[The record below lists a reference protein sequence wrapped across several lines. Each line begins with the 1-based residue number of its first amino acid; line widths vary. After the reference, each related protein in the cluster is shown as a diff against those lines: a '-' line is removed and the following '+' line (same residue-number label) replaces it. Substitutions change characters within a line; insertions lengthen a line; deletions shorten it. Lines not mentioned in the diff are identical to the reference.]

1 MTSNNG
7 KNFSTE
13 VKDKVN
19 FLKNKMK
26 TSFKNRKQ
34 YQIFQSKQFLG
45 IVLVAV
51 MIFLMVLSFV
61 QIPGFSTINSYTF
74 GMLFGYY
81 SYFFYIGFIIYGLS
95 QILQINIRFEKF
107 IATKFNRKLYFSWVL
122 YLLFAI
128 GVALVVESIRQWVL
142 DKSIFPADKAFSNFF
157 GSWWENFSNN
167 RGSFSN
173 PALPGIQNH
182 GIVVA
187 LFMSLV
193 TSWTGYIV
201 SILIGLLLIAYF
213 GYYVF
218 YGSIIKKIRYQ
229 ILGKT
234 NKREI
239 VTKEEFEDYKT
250 KIMDLSF
257 EDNSSI
263 INNPN
268 DEMTAHISPKTS
280 TISITNSDLMFPIDN
295 PFDESTKTNKQDF
308 IESKTLQL
316 NLEKNNTK
324 EFKLDVVDNQ
334 LQSNP
339 NDSKTFDFELDIFKT
354 STDFVNLDD
363 NGISMNTTNV
373 DLSSNTANNNIDLNI
388 NEIKSIKHE
397 HDDDSQYDSKTIVFH
412 NDPTVEKTIQFAN
425 DLTNEV
431 HHDDQ
436 STLFSTQPI
445 HEETQISFSN
455 TSEISNDDDTNEITG
470 EITAEL
476 ETNEALYEDHYE
488 PNENANSNEDKTMT
502 EDVLFKNDEEE

>member
-13 VKDKVN
+13 VKNKAN
-19 FLKNKMK
+19 LLKNKVK

-45 IVLVAV
+45 IVLVALMV
-51 MIFLMVLSFV
+51 FLMVLSFV

-107 IATKFNRKLYFSWVL
+107 IATKFNRKLYFSWLL

-128 GVALVVESIRQWVL
+128 GIALVVESIRQWVVN
-142 DKSIFPADKAFSNFF
+142 KSIFPADKAFSNFF
-157 GSWWENFSNN
+157 GNWWEDFSNEYERVN
-167 RGSFSN
+167 NLNSN
-173 PALPGIQNH
+173 PALPGIQNQ
-182 GIVVA
+182 GIVIS
-187 LFMSLV
+187 LFMALV

-201 SILIGLLLIAYF
+201 SIIIGLLLIAYF
-213 GYYVF
+213 VYYVF

-257 EDNSSI
+257 EDTSSI
-263 INNPN
+263 VNKPNN
-268 DEMTAHISPKTS
+268 EITAHITPKTS
-280 TISITNSDLMFPIDN
+280 TISITNSDLMFPVDN
-295 PFDESTKTNKQDF
+295 PFNESNETNKQNF
-308 IESKTLQL
+308 IESKTSEL

-324 EFKLDVVDNQ
+324 EFKLDVVNNQIQSDTNDN
-334 LQSNP
+334 
-339 NDSKTFDFELDIFKT
+339 KTFDFELDIFKT
-354 STDFVNLDD
+354 STDFVNFDD
-363 NGISMNTTNV
+363 NGISMNATNV
-373 DLSSNTANNNIDLNI
+373 DLSSNTGSNNIDLNI
-388 NEIKSIKHE
+388 NEVKDVS
-397 HDDDSQYDSKTIVFH
+397 HDDDSQYDSKTIVFQ

-431 HHDDQ
+431 RHDDQ
-436 STLFSTQPI
+436 STLFATQPFE
-445 HEETQISFSN
+445 HEKTQTTLNN
-455 TSEISNDDDTNEITG
+455 TSEISNDDRTDEITNEITA
-470 EITAEL
+470 EI
-476 ETNEALYEDHYE
+476 ETNEAIYEDDYE
-488 PNENANSNEDKTMT
+488 PSNSNDQTTT

>member
-13 VKDKVN
+13 VKNKVN
-19 FLKNKMK
+19 LLKNKLK

-45 IVLVAV
+45 IVLVALMV
-51 MIFLMVLSFV
+51 FLMVLSFV

-81 SYFFYIGFIIYGLS
+81 SYFFYVGFIIYGLS

-107 IATKFNRKLYFSWVL
+107 IATKFNRKLYFSWLL

-128 GVALVVESIRQWVL
+128 GIALVVESIRQWVV

-167 RGSFSN
+167 RGTKPNSN

-182 GIVVA
+182 GIVIA

-201 SILIGLLLIAYF
+201 SIIIGLLLIAYF
-213 GYYVF
+213 VYYVF
-218 YGSIIKKIRYQ
+218 YGSIIKKIKYQ

-239 VTKEEFEDYKT
+239 ITKEEFEDYKT

-263 INNPN
+263 VNNPN
-268 DEMTAHISPKTS
+268 DEITAHISPKTS
-280 TISITNSDLMFPIDN
+280 TISITNSDLMFPVDN
-295 PFDESTKTNKQDF
+295 PFNESDETNKQNF

-334 LQSNP
+334 IQSDT
-339 NDSKTFDFELDIFKT
+339 NDNKTFDFELDIFKT
-354 STDFVNLDD
+354 STDFVNFDD

-373 DLSSNTANNNIDLNI
+373 DLSSNTGNNNIDLNI
-388 NEIKSIKHE
+388 NEVKDMS
-397 HDDDSQYDSKTIVFH
+397 HDDDSQYDSKTIVFQ

-436 STLFSTQPI
+436 STLFATQPVE
-445 HEETQISFSN
+445 HEKTQTMLNN
-455 TSEISNDDDTNEITG
+455 TSEISNDDRTDEITNEITA
-470 EITAEL
+470 EI
-476 ETNEALYEDHYE
+476 ETNEAIYEDDYE
-488 PNENANSNEDKTMT
+488 SSNSNDQTTT

>member
-1 MTSNNG
+1 MTSNND
-7 KNFSTE
+7 KSFSTE
-13 VKDKVN
+13 VKNKMN
-19 FLKNKMK
+19 LLKNKMR

-45 IVLVAV
+45 IVLVALMV
-51 MIFLMVLSFV
+51 FLMVLSFV

-107 IATKFNRKLYFSWVL
+107 IATKFNRKLHFSWLL

-128 GVALVVESIRQWVL
+128 GIALIVESIRQWVI
-142 DKSIFPADKAFSNFF
+142 DRSIFPAEKAFSNFF
-157 GSWWENFSNN
+157 GSWWEEFSNN
-167 RGSFSN
+167 RGTKLDSN

-187 LFMSLV
+187 LFMALV

-201 SILIGLLLIAYF
+201 SIIFGLILISYF
-213 GYYVF
+213 IYYLF
-218 YGSIIKKIRYQ
+218 YGSIIQKIKYQ

-234 NKREI
+234 NKKEI
-239 VTKEEFEDYKT
+239 ITKEEFEDYKT

-263 INNPN
+263 VNNPN
-268 DEMTAHISPKTS
+268 NEITAHISPKTS

-295 PFDESTKTNKQDF
+295 PLDKNAESSKQDF

-334 LQSNP
+334 LQSNAE
-339 NDSKTFDFELDIFKT
+339 DSKTFDFELDIFKT
-354 STDFVNLDD
+354 STDFVNFDD

-373 DLSSNTANNNIDLNI
+373 DLSSNTGNNNIDLNI
-388 NEIKSIKHE
+388 NEVKSMNQE
-397 HDDDSQYDSKTIVFH
+397 NDSEYDSKTIVFQ

-431 HHDDQ
+431 HHEEKE
-436 STLFSTQPI
+436 TLFATEPIEYERTQTMLG
-445 HEETQISFSN
+445 HTN
-455 TSEISNDDDTNEITG
+455 EISNNDDDTSEITSEITNEIK
-470 EITAEL
+470 
-476 ETNEALYEDHYE
+476 TNESLYDINNESKTNTNIDTNSEDI
-488 PNENANSNEDKTMT
+488 
-502 EDVLFKNDEEE
+502 LFKNDEEE